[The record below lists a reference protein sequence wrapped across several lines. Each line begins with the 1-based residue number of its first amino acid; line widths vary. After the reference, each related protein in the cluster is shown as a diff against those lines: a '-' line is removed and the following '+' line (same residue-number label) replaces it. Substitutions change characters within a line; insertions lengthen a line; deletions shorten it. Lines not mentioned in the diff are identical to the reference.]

1 MKKQVFNR
9 NHIEGYLYQHK
20 LEKKLSG
27 ANAKNPNTTY
37 ITGTIDVATNDE
49 MTNIVSVHFT
59 YQTALTSQGKE
70 NRTFKTLSGILDGTI
85 CSVMGHGKDKA
96 QKVSIDTA
104 MDANE
109 FYSDRNGKEELVSVM
124 RNENGFINLIDALN
138 EDEKVRA
145 TFDTDILI
153 NKVVHM
159 EADEEKDLKE
169 RAIVS
174 GYVMNFR
181 QDFLPVRYTVYNPNA
196 MAYFE
201 DLEASERNP
210 VFTRV
215 RGQQV
220 STITVTR
227 KEEEGA
233 FGESYVRE
241 YQNSHKDY
249 VITWAKKDLYEIG
262 EDADLSKEEIKKG
275 LADRETK
282 LATAK
287 KNREEYLTSKG
298 ATASAFAASDSE
310 EDYDF

>member
-20 LEKKLSG
+20 LEKKVTG
-27 ANAKNPNTTY
+27 ANAKSPNTTY
-37 ITGTIDVATNDE
+37 ITGTIDVATDDA

-70 NRTFKTLSGILDGTI
+70 NRTFKTLAGILDGTI

-109 FYSDRNGKEELVSVM
+109 FYSDRNGTEELVSAM

-159 EADEEKDLKE
+159 DADEEKELKE

-181 QDFLPVRYTVYNPNA
+181 QDFLPVKYTVYNPNA

-220 STITVTR
+220 STITITR

-249 VITWAKKDLYEIG
+249 VITWAKKDPYEIG
-262 EDADLSKEEIKKG
+262 EDADISKAEIKKG

-287 KNREEYLTSKG
+287 KNREEYLASKG
-298 ATASAFAASDSE
+298 TTASAFANSESDD
-310 EDYDF
+310 DYDF